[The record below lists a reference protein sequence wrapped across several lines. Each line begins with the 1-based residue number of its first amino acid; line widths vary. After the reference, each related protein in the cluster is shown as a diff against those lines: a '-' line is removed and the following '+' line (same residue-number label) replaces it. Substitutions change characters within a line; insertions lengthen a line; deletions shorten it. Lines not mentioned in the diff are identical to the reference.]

1 MIIFGVDPGVSGAI
15 CVLKNNKIIE
25 VYEMP
30 TMIDG
35 KKNKRQ
41 VNGAEVSNILIKEVY
56 NSKSLAIEDHENKAK
71 VIVEHVTAMPG
82 QGVTSMFNFGQS
94 FGVIKGVCA
103 ALKMPIHFVR
113 PVKWKK
119 HFNLIK
125 THKDASRTKV
135 IEIYPNISSK
145 LSRKKDAN
153 KADAILIAKY
163 FSDTQL

>member
-1 MIIFGVDPGVSGAI
+1 MIIFGIDPGVSGAI
-15 CVLKNNKIIE
+15 CVLKERMILE

-41 VNGAEVSNILIKEVY
+41 VNGAEVTNIFLKDLNNEY
-56 NSKSLAIEDHENKAK
+56 KAK
-71 VIVEHVTAMPG
+71 VVVEHVTAMPG

-94 FGVIKGVCA
+94 FGVLKGICA
-103 ALKMPIHFVR
+103 ALKLPIYFVR

-125 THKDASRTKV
+125 TNKDASRTKV
-135 IEIYPNISSK
+135 IEIFPYISSK
-145 LSRKKDAN
+145 ISRKKDSN
-153 KADAILIAKY
+153 KADSILIAKY
-163 FSDTQL
+163 FEKTQNT

>member
-1 MIIFGVDPGVSGAI
+1 MIIFGIDPGVSGAI
-15 CVLKNNKIIE
+15 CVLKEGKILE

-41 VNGAEVSNILIKEVY
+41 VNGAEVTNIFLKNLNNEY
-56 NSKSLAIEDHENKAK
+56 KAK
-71 VIVEHVTAMPG
+71 VVVEHVTAMPG

-94 FGVIKGVCA
+94 FGVLKGICA
-103 ALKMPIHFVR
+103 ALKLPIYFVR

-125 THKDASRTKV
+125 TNKDASRTKV
-135 IEIYPNISSK
+135 IEIFPYISSK
-145 LSRKKDAN
+145 ISRKKDSN
-153 KADAILIAKY
+153 KADSILIAKY
-163 FSDTQL
+163 FEKTQNT

>member
-1 MIIFGVDPGVSGAI
+1 MLIIGIDPGISGAI
-15 CVLKNNKIIE
+15 CFFEDGQVKEIID
-25 VYEMP
+25 MP
-30 TMIDG
+30 VMTDG

-41 VNGAEVSNILIKEVY
+41 INGSQTCNEISARINKFPKKDIIVVIEQVS
-56 NSKSLAIEDHENKAK
+56 
-71 VIVEHVTAMPG
+71 AMPG

-94 FGVIKGVCA
+94 FGLIKGVCA
-103 ALKMPIHFVR
+103 ALKLPIYFVR
-113 PVKWKK
+113 PIKWKK

>member
-1 MIIFGVDPGVSGAI
+1 MIIFGIDPGVSGAI
-15 CVLKNNKIIE
+15 CALRYGKIIE

-41 VNGAEVSNILIKEVY
+41 VNGAEVTNILKEVI
-56 NSKSLAIEDHENKAK
+56 NTNLNITGGKDEEEVK
-71 VIVEHVTAMPG
+71 VVVEHVTAMPG

-94 FGVIKGVCA
+94 FGVIKGICA
-103 ALKMPIHFVR
+103 ALKLPIYFVR
-113 PVKWKK
+113 PTKWKK

-125 THKDASRTKV
+125 TNKDASRTKV

-145 LSRKKDAN
+145 LSRKKDSN